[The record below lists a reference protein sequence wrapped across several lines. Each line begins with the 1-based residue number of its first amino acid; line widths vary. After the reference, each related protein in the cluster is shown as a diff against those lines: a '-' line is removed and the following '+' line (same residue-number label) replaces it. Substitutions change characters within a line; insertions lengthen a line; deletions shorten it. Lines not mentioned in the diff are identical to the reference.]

1 MKLTL
6 INVLLLSQNK
16 LLFMQIDYIQHSS
29 IDKNKWDQAILAAG
43 NGLLYACSWYLDCIA
58 PDWDALVAND
68 YEYVFPVTVKH
79 KYKLPYIVQPFLAQ
93 QLGLFSARKIS
104 ESVLRK
110 FIAKLPSF
118 SYEINLNY
126 NNPLPE
132 GLAMP
137 NLILDISKNYES
149 IRNTYSKNTRRNI
162 AKAHQYVYSYVEI
175 DSDLFIK
182 KYHTSEHRDKKVNQS
197 LIGKVVKE
205 GFDRG
210 YIRCSA
216 VVAPDGTYDAL
227 LAYGVFNQRIS
238 YLFPVS
244 SERGKQQS
252 AMFMLVDELIIKYAG
267 TNNIFDFEGSMIE
280 GIARFY
286 RGFGANEQPYR
297 IIKQLRPS
305 FLIGKI

>member
-93 QLGLFSARKIS
+93 QLGLFSAKKIS

-162 AKAHQYVYSYVEI
+162 AKAHQYVYSSVEI
-175 DSDLFIK
+175 DSDLFLK
-182 KYHTSEHRDKKVNQS
+182 KYHMSEHRDKKVNQS

-252 AMFMLVDELIIKYAG
+252 AMFMLVDELIKKYAG